1 MCAVSQRTEPG
12 GSGRWSHR
20 RVLAFLLPLF
30 LFLAY
35 PIGFW
40 PQSIGANE
48 SAHAYLAMALYFR
61 GDVCVDEEVRDYT
74 FNQDLVYRHGHYYSN
89 KAPGPAFWLVPAA
102 ALVDLFSSGR
112 LELVPLCYFGRVLML
127 TLAFVIFLF
136 VLGRFL
142 ERITSPAVAW
152 GVTLAYALGSSAGP
166 YATLYFSHDLAAMAL
181 TTAFLILFSGRSAW
195 SWLAGLATGFAVIS
209 EYQTIGMAAVLA
221 TLAFL
226 VGERRFNWKS
236 GAAFLLGALPM
247 AAILFGYNRMISG
260 SAVEL
265 AYQTEFQQ
273 FNLDSAGSLGFSGPS
288 PVKLGLM
295 MFSPA
300 LGLFFHSPWL
310 LLVIPAAVWA
320 IRHRSPE
327 RRWLVGAL
335 AAVVIHALTIASHE
349 YWVGGAIAGPRYL
362 TAGLPF
368 LVIPIAVF
376 VDRIRG
382 RWRPAVAAGF
392 IGLTVVS
399 IVVFTAI
406 LTVSPHINTEPDLL
420 DLNPVTS
427 FIFPLADRGVAALSV
442 ANLLGAGVGVSV
454 AIHLLLVLTALSAF
468 LVSWLV
474 PASPGARWIA
484 VTGVVLG
491 GILFGIWTRIGQDR
505 HPFSRFQV
513 KRSAT
518 LMCLPA
524 QPRREGHI
532 AFLHRVRAIEPIP
545 VRPEVRRFG
554 PGADAV
560 LPPDLVVEEV
570 ARDFKSL
577 FDAVSCPDGSVL
589 LTDVENNTVHRYTP
603 DGGLSLFLN
612 DAGASGPATVH
623 MNSPGA
629 SGITLDR
636 EGRVILTENGRR
648 RISRVE
654 PNGARTSLAERFEGK
669 RFNSPRSPVVRSD
682 GAIYFT
688 DPPFGLNRGFESPDR
703 ELDFSGIYRWWNGRL
718 TLVRRDLTG
727 PTGLGFSPDET
738 HLYVGEWNQG
748 QKFVV
753 RFDVDEEGNL
763 SNRSVLCEL
772 GRSTYRVPTVGLVAD
787 RKGHLFVTSLPD
799 LWLLTA
805 RGKPLAQ
812 IRLPVPV
819 HGIAWGGADG
829 RTLYLAAHLVLYRMR
844 VKIPGF
850 RPFPSGDRP
859 EDEAR

>member
-1 MCAVSQRTEPG
+1 
-12 GSGRWSHR
+12 
-20 RVLAFLLPLF
+20 
-30 LFLAY
+30 
-35 PIGFW
+35 
-40 PQSIGANE
+40 
-48 SAHAYLAMALYFR
+48 
-61 GDVCVDEEVRDYT
+61 
-74 FNQDLVYRHGHYYSN
+74 
-89 KAPGPAFWLVPAA
+89 
-102 ALVDLFSSGR
+102 
-112 LELVPLCYFGRVLML
+112 
-127 TLAFVIFLF
+127 
-136 VLGRFL
+136 
-142 ERITSPAVAW
+142 
-152 GVTLAYALGSSAGP
+152 
-166 YATLYFSHDLAAMAL
+166 
-181 TTAFLILFSGRSAW
+181 
-195 SWLAGLATGFAVIS
+195 
-209 EYQTIGMAAVLA
+209 
-221 TLAFL
+221 
-226 VGERRFNWKS
+226 
-236 GAAFLLGALPM
+236 
-247 AAILFGYNRMISG
+247 
-260 SAVEL
+260 
-265 AYQTEFQQ
+265 
-273 FNLDSAGSLGFSGPS
+273 
-288 PVKLGLM
+288 
-295 MFSPA
+295 
-300 LGLFFHSPWL
+300 
-310 LLVIPAAVWA
+310 
-320 IRHRSPE
+320 
-327 RRWLVGAL
+327 
-335 AAVVIHALTIASHE
+335 
-349 YWVGGAIAGPRYL
+349 
-362 TAGLPF
+362 
-368 LVIPIAVF
+368 
-376 VDRIRG
+376 
-382 RWRPAVAAGF
+382 
-392 IGLTVVS
+392 
-399 IVVFTAI
+399 
-406 LTVSPHINTEPDLL
+406 
-420 DLNPVTS
+420 
-427 FIFPLADRGVAALSV
+427 
-442 ANLLGAGVGVSV
+442 
-454 AIHLLLVLTALSAF
+454 
-468 LVSWLV
+468 
-474 PASPGARWIA
+474 
-484 VTGVVLG
+484 
-491 GILFGIWTRIGQDR
+491 
-505 HPFSRFQV
+505 
-513 KRSAT
+513 
-518 LMCLPA
+518 
-524 QPRREGHI
+524 
-532 AFLHRVRAIEPIP
+532 VRAIEPIP